1 MIQWIRYKHRIPG
14 PPRPGGT
21 LSVAEVRQRYGVSQW
36 VVYEWIGKG
45 LLPARRGKSGMPY
58 AITITGA
65 TDHALREYIANSPR
79 IASSSLTLTEQGAI

>member
-21 LSVAEVRQRYGVSQW
+21 LSAAEVRQRYGVSQW

-45 LLPARRGKSGMPY
+45 LLPARRVKPGMPY

-65 TDHALREYIANSPR
+65 TDHALREYIANSSR
-79 IASSSLTLTEQGAI
+79 IGSSYQNRIEQGAI